1 MSSVTT
7 MPLIDH
13 EGHHF
18 RRVKDMAAYWGL
30 YPELLSARWR
40 SGLSLE
46 ECLTRPCRKQKNPRG
61 KEKGCYD
68 HKGRYFPNQIE
79 RARWWHAD
87 ANLVRSRL
95 RIGWSIEK
103 ALTWPGKWERL
114 REKLLRA
121 DHAGR
126 LYASGREVTDHT
138 GRLHASKR
146 EMCAW
151 WGIRYPLY
159 CSRRLRGWSMED
171 ALLTPPKES
180 PGVRKADRSADHEG
194 RVFPSMREMCEHWGI
209 SLNTYRYRV
218 KWLEW
223 SKERALTAPP
233 GRDRTVRDHLGR
245 EYDTKS
251 AMCAAWGVT
260 PAAFNYRVRRMGMTM
275 EQALTVSDAKDRQL
289 QDHTGRRFRSWTEMC
304 RFWGVHYL
312 TAAHRMKYRGWT
324 LKEALTEP
332 PIPRCDR
339 RKAGRREHEHAV

>member
-1 MSSVTT
+1 MS
-7 MPLIDH
+7 L
-13 EGHHF
+13 
-18 RRVKDMAAYWGL
+18 K
-30 YPELLSARWR
+30 
-40 SGLSLE
+40 
-46 ECLTRPCRKQKNPRG
+46 ECLTRPCRKQASPRG

-68 HKGRYFPNQIE
+68 HLGKFFPNQAE

-121 DHAGR
+121 DH
-126 LYASGREVTDHT
+126 SGREVTDHT

-146 EMCAW
+146 EMCEY

-171 ALLTPPKES
+171 ALLTPVKES
-180 PGVRKADRSADHEG
+180 PGFRKADRSADHEG

-218 KWLEW
+218 KWFGW
-223 SKERALTAPP
+223 SKEQALTTPP

-339 RKAGRREHEHAV
+339 RKAGRRDHVHAV